1 MKQITTLITTVFAV
15 AALAISCSKE
25 VSTTSSQESGI
36 PAGSSLT
43 ITAGVDAKS
52 YYNSGQV
59 KWTSSDKLKVFNA
72 DNEGSIFTT
81 EDGGK
86 LEATFSCDNWV
97 GEAPVIALH
106 ANSDEL
112 KNCVCA
118 GTDTKTITGYLNPTQ
133 SIVHQGSF
141 AKEAALAVGTVSKSG
156 GSYQISEMK
165 NVFAL
170 IGFKVECSNIKKIT
184 LTGNNDEDLAGW
196 VDIDY
201 NDGEPT
207 WKTSEVAGKEA
218 SKSITVTVAGSG
230 GQSGDKTLFNP
241 GTTYYISVLPQT
253 FTGGITL
260 EIENADGAKAKRVIS
275 SPIELLCNQ
284 KRSFENILD
293 EGLDFIL
300 TIDCTTVTNSTFKY
314 DRDGTVSNL
323 PQRSS
328 GTSATTPAGTD
339 FWAAAY
345 PSYKFNGAVRYWA
358 TAGGS
363 NGLNMAGNTYVR
375 FPHISGYK
383 LTSISDVKVVHSS
396 SRNYKIT
403 SAAASTYAGG
413 TAVDGGGEQSLGSSS
428 DPATFTLTDTYDK
441 NKDYYIVCNSEAGF
455 RFKLNYKY
463 QTPQE

>member
-25 VSTTSSQESGI
+25 SSTPSSQESGI

-81 EDGGK
+81 KDGGK

-112 KNCVCA
+112 NNCVCA

-133 SIVHQGSF
+133 LIVHQGSF
-141 AKEAALAVGTVSKSG
+141 AKEAALAVGIVSKSG

-201 NDGEPT
+201 NSGKPT

-275 SPIELLCNQ
+275 SSIELLCNQ
-284 KRSFENILD
+284 KRSFENVLD

-314 DRDGTVSNL
+314 DKDGTISNL
-323 PQRSS
+323 PPRSS
-328 GTSATTPAGTD
+328 STSATTPVGTD
-339 FWAAAY
+339 FWSVSY
-345 PSYKFNGAVRYWA
+345 PSYKFNGAVRYWSA
-358 TAGGS
+358 NSG
-363 NGLNMAGNTYVR
+363 GLNMLSSSYVR
-375 FPHISGYK
+375 FPRIAGYK
-383 LTSISDVKVVHSS
+383 LTSISDVKVVHSGE
-396 SRNYKIT
+396 RTYTIT
-403 SAAASTYAGG
+403 SDTSGTVVAGGEGQSLKNDSAAA
-413 TAVDGGGEQSLGSSS
+413 
-428 DPATFTLTDTYDK
+428 ATFTLTDTYDK

-455 RFKLNYKY
+455 RFKLNYTY
-463 QTPQE
+463 QK